1 MVWGDR
7 RCGTVKQPWGRAASA
22 AHFILLFQV
31 PRRKGPGMYACWF
44 ICLLTAVLSLTGGS
58 AAAPCAEGRLTFQIV
73 RTVGEEVLW
82 ESPVKRGDRFTIEY
96 RHSSDHTPVRDRFT
110 IGDDGEIIL
119 VEESYLW
126 YGAGLES
133 HPEMGKTDFSGEWTR
148 VRMQRV
154 FPRFLLRVGEV
165 ANHVLTLHGR
175 EIPLLSIA
183 RGRESIWIR
192 VKGNVKIQ

>member
-1 MVWGDR
+1 MCR
-7 RCGTVKQPWGRAASA
+7 I
-22 AHFILLFQV
+22 F
-31 PRRKGPGMYACWF
+31 
-44 ICLLTAVLSLTGGS
+44 CLLLAILFLAGGVS
-58 AAAPCAEGRLTFQIV
+58 VGPCAAGHLTLQIV
-73 RTVGEEVLW
+73 RTVGEELLW
-82 ESPVKRGDRFTIEY
+82 ESPVERGDHFTIEY
-96 RHSSDHTPVRDRFT
+96 RHSSDLTPVRDLFR
-110 IGDDGEIIL
+110 IGNEGEIVLI
-119 VEESYLW
+119 EESYLW

-148 VRMQRV
+148 VRMQRA

-192 VKGNVKIQ
+192 VKRNVKIQ